1 MFPTR
6 ALLILAFF
14 APIAAAGDG
23 PIQDN
28 SFLVEEAYNQE
39 TRVVQHI
46 SNWTRDDDSGDWAYT
61 FTQEWPVRSQKHQL
75 GFTLPYVH
83 LEDRNGVGDLFVN
96 WRYQAVGSGETPVAF
111 APRLSLLLPTGDDDR
126 GRGSG
131 ELGAQV
137 NLPLSVTLG
146 KRFVSHLNAGATIVA
161 DLDTWNAGASLIWL
175 ARPRFNVMLES
186 SYVEGDE
193 DAIFLVSP
201 GVRWSHDLKSGL
213 QIVPGIAAPIGVG
226 ASSGARSIFLYVS
239 FEHPY

>member
-1 MFPTR
+1 VT
-6 ALLILAFF
+6 LLLAVS
-14 APIAAAGDG
+14 APLAASAEGG

-39 TRVVQHI
+39 PRVVQHI
-46 SNWTRDDDSGDWAYT
+46 SNWLRDDDTGDWAYT

-75 GFTLPYVH
+75 GFTLPYLRVG
-83 LEDRNGVGDLFVN
+83 DREGVGDLFVN

-111 APRLSLLLPTGDDDR
+111 APRLSILLPTGDEER

-137 NLPLSVTLG
+137 NLPLSVALG
-146 KRFVSHLNAGATIVA
+146 KRFVSHFNAGATIVA
-161 DLDTWNAGASLIWL
+161 DLDTWNAGASVIWL
-175 ARPRFNVMLES
+175 AHPRFNVMLES

-193 DAIFLVSP
+193 DAVFLVSP
-201 GVRWSHDLKSGL
+201 GIRWSHDLKSGL

-226 ASSGARSIFLYVS
+226 ESSGARSIFLYVS

>member
-1 MFPTR
+1 MFRSPFP
-6 ALLILAFF
+6 ALCLCAS
-14 APIAAAGDG
+14 IAAAAEG

-39 TRVVQHI
+39 PGVVQHI
-46 SNWTRDDDSGDWAYT
+46 GNGIRDDETGDWAAT
-61 FTQEWPVRSQKHQL
+61 FTQEWPVRSQRHQL

-83 LEDRNGVGDLFVN
+83 VGEHEGVGDLFVH
-96 WRYQAVGSGETPVAF
+96 WRWQAVGSGETPVAF
-111 APRLSLLLPTGDDDR
+111 APRLSLIVPTGDDDR

-175 ARPRFNVMLES
+175 AKPRFNVMLES

-201 GVRWSHDLKSGL
+201 GFRWAHDLENGL

-226 ASSGARSIFLYVS
+226 ASSGARSIFLYLS